1 MDLNQLREQV
11 VLQEARALE
20 LGMAN
25 PSPHLLE
32 ELQYSLHDVN
42 VLRGN
47 LPGVGDTS
55 ALRARADAV
64 YAELMGLQARWSG
77 AKCACTAA

>member
-1 MDLNQLREQV
+1 MDLKNLQEQV

-32 ELQYSLHDVN
+32 ELRYSLHDVN
-42 VLRGN
+42 ALRGM
-47 LPGVGDTS
+47 LPGDNGTR
-55 ALRARADAV
+55 ALRARADSV
-64 YAELMGLQARWSG
+64 CAELMGLMARWDG
-77 AKCACTAA
+77 TPCPCAAA